1 MQSSYQFLLVQNG
14 NAVIGSS
21 GSRFRQEKD
30 GDFVVLGEVD
40 TENFL
45 DVKESSTD
53 PKTAIITK
61 DGADSQKWKYLPPEP
76 PVRNFII
83 YVYLLFLCLELAFSP
98 PSNITMQ

>member
-1 MQSSYQFLLVQNG
+1 MQSSYQFLLVQDG

-40 TENFL
+40 TKNFL

-53 PKTAIITK
+53 PKTAIITNSFK

-76 PVRNFII
+76 PVRNLL
-83 YVYLLFLCLELAFSP
+83 YMYLYSCL
-98 PSNITMQ
+98 